1 MYNYYQ
7 QQVPYGNY
15 AGAGYSQNIPGPM
28 GIKGRPVASLEE
40 VRAAQIDFDG
50 TVSVFPDLAH
60 KRIYT
65 KQIGMDGNPSLN
77 VYELVP
83 QPTPLLSA
91 DATNFVT
98 KEELETALTQLRES
112 IVPAPKVEKEPE
124 KKGNKAE
131 PASFN
136 F

>member
-77 VYELVP
+77 IYELIP
-83 QPTPLLSA
+83 QPTPVSGA
-91 DATNFVT
+91 DITNLVT
-98 KEELETALTQLRES
+98 KEELEIALTQL
-112 IVPAPKVEKEPE
+112 KETLTQAPE
-124 KKGNKAE
+124 KKDLEKKAE
-131 PASFN
+131 ESASPQFN

>member
-77 VYELVP
+77 IYELIP
-83 QPTPLLSA
+83 QPTPVSSA
-91 DATNFVT
+91 DITNLVT
-98 KEELETALTQLRES
+98 KEELEIALTQLKES
-112 IVPAPKVEKEPE
+112 LTQAPE
-124 KKGNKAE
+124 KKDSEKKAE
-131 PASFN
+131 GSASPQFN

>member
-65 KQIGMDGNPSLN
+65 KQIGIDGNPSLN
-77 VYELVP
+77 IYELIP
-83 QPTPLLSA
+83 QPTPVSSA
-91 DATNFVT
+91 DITNLVT
-98 KEELETALTQLRES
+98 KEELEIALTQLKES
-112 IVPAPKVEKEPE
+112 LTQAPE
-124 KKGNKAE
+124 KKDLEKKAE
-131 PASFN
+131 GPASPQFN

>member
-77 VYELVP
+77 IYELIP
-83 QPTPLLSA
+83 QPTPVSSA
-91 DATNFVT
+91 DITNLVT
-98 KEELETALTQLRES
+98 KEELEIALTQFKES
-112 IVPAPKVEKEPE
+112 LTQAPE
-124 KKGNKAE
+124 KKDSEKKAE
-131 PASFN
+131 GSTSPQFN

>member
-77 VYELVP
+77 IYELIP
-83 QPTPLLSA
+83 QPTPVSGA
-91 DATNFVT
+91 DITNLVT
-98 KEELETALTQLRES
+98 KEELEIALTQLKES
-112 IVPAPKVEKEPE
+112 LTQAPE
-124 KKGNKAE
+124 KNDLEKKAE
-131 PASFN
+131 ESASPQFN

>member
-77 VYELVP
+77 IYELIP
-83 QPTPLLSA
+83 QPTPVSSA
-91 DATNFVT
+91 DITNLVT
-98 KEELETALTQLRES
+98 KEELEIALTQFKES
-112 IVPAPKVEKEPE
+112 LTQAPE
-124 KKGNKAE
+124 KKDSEKKTEGS
-131 PASFN
+131 ASPQFN

>member
-77 VYELVP
+77 IYELIP
-83 QPTPLLSA
+83 QPTPVSSA
-91 DATNFVT
+91 DITNLVT
-98 KEELETALTQLRES
+98 KEELEIALTQLKES
-112 IVPAPKVEKEPE
+112 LAQAPE
-124 KKGNKAE
+124 KKDPEKKAE
-131 PASFN
+131 GSASSQFN

>member
-15 AGAGYSQNIPGPM
+15 AGVGYSQNIPGPM

-77 VYELVP
+77 IYELIP
-83 QPTPLLSA
+83 QPTPVSSA
-91 DATNFVT
+91 DITNLVT
-98 KEELETALTQLRES
+98 KEELEIALAQLKESLTQ
-112 IVPAPKVEKEPE
+112 APE
-124 KKGNKAE
+124 KKDLEKKAE
-131 PASFN
+131 GSATPQFN

>member
-65 KQIGMDGNPSLN
+65 KQIGIDGNPSLN
-77 VYELVP
+77 IYELIP
-83 QPTPLLSA
+83 QPTPVSSA
-91 DATNFVT
+91 DVTNFVT
-98 KEELETALTQLRES
+98 KEELETALTQLKES
-112 IVPAPKVEKEPE
+112 LTQAPE
-124 KKGNKAE
+124 KKDPEKKTEGS
-131 PASFN
+131 ASPQFN

>member
-1 MYNYYQ
+1 MYNCYQ

-77 VYELVP
+77 IYELIP
-83 QPTPLLSA
+83 QPTSVSSA
-91 DATNFVT
+91 DITNLVT
-98 KEELETALTQLRES
+98 KEELEIALTQLKES
-112 IVPAPKVEKEPE
+112 LTQAPE
-124 KKGNKAE
+124 KKDPEKKAE
-131 PASFN
+131 GSASPQFN

>member
-77 VYELVP
+77 IYELIP
-83 QPTPLLSA
+83 QPTPVSGA
-91 DATNFVT
+91 DITNLVT
-98 KEELETALTQLRES
+98 KEELEIALIQLKESLTQ
-112 IVPAPKVEKEPE
+112 APE
-124 KKGNKAE
+124 KKDPEKKVEGS
-131 PASFN
+131 ASPQFN

>member
-15 AGAGYSQNIPGPM
+15 AGTGYSQNIPGPM

-77 VYELVP
+77 IYELIP
-83 QPTPLLSA
+83 QPTPVSSA
-91 DATNFVT
+91 DITNLVT
-98 KEELETALTQLRES
+98 KEELEIALTQFKES
-112 IVPAPKVEKEPE
+112 LTQAPE
-124 KKGNKAE
+124 KKDPEKKAE
-131 PASFN
+131 GSASQQFN

>member
-1 MYNYYQ
+1 
-7 QQVPYGNY
+7 
-15 AGAGYSQNIPGPM
+15 M

-77 VYELVP
+77 IYELIP
-83 QPTPLLSA
+83 QPTPVSSA
-91 DATNFVT
+91 DITNLVT
-98 KEELETALTQLRES
+98 KEELEIALTQFKES
-112 IVPAPKVEKEPE
+112 LTQAPE
-124 KKGNKAE
+124 KKAE
-131 PASFN
+131 GSASPQFN